1 MLIDFAQLR
10 KNRWV
15 RLAVLFVIL
24 VVISLALAV
33 LFKHLLSPLED
44 ELGGLAWLAYLIVFG
59 TSFLSNLT
67 VIAPVSVGTS
77 IMVTAAG
84 LGIYHPVV
92 IALFAALGGAL
103 GEIGGYLAGTLGK
116 KVAFNDYPE
125 AYERVSSWVNKYG
138 MWAIAFIAFQP
149 VLPIDAAGMVAGA
162 TKMPAHR
169 FLIAC
174 FLGKF
179 PKYIL
184 ICYMFKVLQ
193 HYLWFF

>member
-1 MLIDFAQLR
+1 MQIDLARLR

-24 VVISLALAV
+24 IALSLALAV
-33 LFKHLLSPLED
+33 LFKRLLSPLED

-59 TSFLSNLT
+59 ANFLSNLT

-77 IMVTAAG
+77 IMVTAADF
-84 LGIYHPVV
+84 YHPVV

-125 AYERVSSWVNKYG
+125 AYERVSGWVNRYG

-149 VLPIDAAGMVAGA
+149 ILPIDAAGMVAGA
-162 TKMPAHR
+162 TKMPAHK

-174 FLGKF
+174 FLGTF

-184 ICYMFKVLQ
+184 ICYMFDVLQ
-193 HYLWFF
+193 HYLPFF

>member
-1 MLIDFAQLR
+1 MQIDFARLR

-33 LFKHLLSPLED
+33 LFKRLLSPLED

-59 TSFLSNLT
+59 ANFLSNLT

-125 AYERVSSWVNKYG
+125 AYERVSSWVNRYG
-138 MWAIAFIAFQP
+138 MWAIAVLSFQP
-149 VLPIDAAGMVAGA
+149 ILPFEIGGFISGVAR
-162 TKMPAHR
+162 MPIR
-169 FLIAC
+169 
-174 FLGKF
+174 KF
-179 PKYIL
+179 
-184 ICYMFKVLQ
+184 FV
-193 HYLWFF
+193 